1 MNMKVLCAFG
11 KYAYGDRARGI
22 SYEYANFLPAIERL
36 GCEIVF
42 MDIWDKRQYSNFSN
56 LNHSFISTV
65 EKEKP
70 DIIFCVLMGYELWLE
85 TLDLVKKYHNAVLIN
100 WSTDDSWKYEQFSR
114 FVSPAFDL
122 YVTTYK
128 SAIAKAQ
135 RDGFDNFVLSQW
147 AANGERLLEPKT
159 ANACK
164 YKITF
169 IGAAYGNRRKWIVSL
184 KKRGLEVDCFGYGW
198 EHGVVSDKD
207 LPRIINESIICLNF
221 GDSGLM
227 FDGVLPYRSRQ
238 IKARIFEVL
247 GYGGFLVTEPAVG
260 LEDYYQNGEDLVIF
274 NNLDELTEIL
284 NYYLANSLERDRVAA
299 NGFRKTST
307 LHTYHHRFKEILD
320 LADRLLMEKKSR
332 NHEYADNS
340 SERNESFEEI
350 AKKHSVGFL
359 LKILKQILLVPCVFV
374 WGRDKGAR
382 AARRILYEISWR
394 LSGGKTY
401 TAQGLPG
408 RLFYKES

>member
-22 SYEYANFLPAIERL
+22 SYEYANFLPAIEGL

-56 LNHSFISTV
+56 LNHSFISAV

-85 TLDLVKKYHNAVLIN
+85 TLELVKKYHNAVLIN

-147 AANGERLLEPKT
+147 AANQEHLLEPKT

-164 YKITF
+164 YKVTF

-198 EHGVVSDKD
+198 EHGVVSDED
-207 LPRIINESIICLNF
+207 LPRIINDSIICLNF
-221 GDSGLM
+221 GDSGIM
-227 FDGVLPYRSRQ
+227 FQGLLPYRSRQ

-247 GYGGFLVTEPAVG
+247 GYGGFLVTEAAAG
-260 LEDYYQNGEDLVIF
+260 LEEYYRNGEDLVVF
-274 NNLDELTEIL
+274 NNIDELTEIL
-284 NYYLANSLERDRVAA
+284 KTYLGSYQERDRIAA
-299 NGFRKTST
+299 NGYLKTISS
-307 LHTYHHRFKEILD
+307 HTYRHRFKYILD
-320 LADRLLMEKKSR
+320 TAERLLLEKKSKKLTVDS
-332 NHEYADNS
+332 NYSNLQL
-340 SERNESFEEI
+340 SFED
-350 AKKHSVGFL
+350 AARKHTVGIFL
-359 LKILKQILLVPCVFV
+359 KLFRVILLLPCIVIF
-374 WGRDKGAR
+374 GKEKGAR
-382 AARRILYEISWR
+382 AARRILYEICWR